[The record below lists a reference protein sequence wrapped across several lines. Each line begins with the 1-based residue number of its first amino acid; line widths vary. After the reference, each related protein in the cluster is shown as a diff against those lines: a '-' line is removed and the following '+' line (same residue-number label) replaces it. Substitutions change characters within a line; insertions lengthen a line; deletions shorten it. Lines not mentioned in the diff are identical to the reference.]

1 MSLIQRDPES
11 NKGDHGTLAILG
23 GSPGMVG
30 AAVLS
35 ARCALWSGT
44 GRVVIARLSLADGF
58 VLDAVQPEVM
68 VIDVNARA
76 SRPITTWLMGPGL
89 GTSDEAAQ
97 ILQGL
102 MSCNLPVVLDADAL
116 NLMAQDPALQRQCA
130 RRSAPTVITPHPG
143 EAGRLLNSSAQH
155 IQTNRAAGAARLSQ
169 QLNAITVLK
178 GHRTLIA
185 SADGEQLHENMTG
198 NAALAC
204 GGTGDVL
211 AGLIGALIAQGC
223 SPMQAALTG
232 SRLHGEAAERLSER
246 LGGMIG
252 VTAGEL
258 IPEIRLLL
266 NQAPPLARPILD
278 S

>member
-11 NKGDHGTLAILG
+11 NKAAHGTLAILG

-35 ARCALWSGT
+35 ARCALYSGA
-44 GRVVIARLSLADGF
+44 GRIVVARLSLADGF
-58 VLDAVQPEVM
+58 VVDALQPEIM
-68 VIDVNARA
+68 VIDVRSHA

-89 GTSDEAAQ
+89 GTSDEALE

-102 MSCNLPVVLDADAL
+102 MSCNSPIVLDADAL
-116 NLMAQDPALQRQCA
+116 NLVAQDPALARQCA
-130 RRSAPTVITPHPG
+130 RRRAPTVITPHPG

-155 IQTNRAAGAARLSQ
+155 VQANRVSTAMQLSQ

-178 GHRTLIA
+178 GHHTLIA
-185 SADGEQLHENMTG
+185 STDGMLHENVTG
-198 NAALAC
+198 NAALAS

-232 SRLHGEAAERLSER
+232 TRLHGEAAEHLTTR

-252 VTAGEL
+252 ITAGEL
-258 IPEIRLLL
+258 IPEIRRLL
-266 NQAPPLARPILD
+266 NQAPPISQPG
-278 S
+278 SEH

>member
-1 MSLIQRDPES
+1 VSLIQRDPDS

-35 ARCALWSGT
+35 ARCALFGGT
-44 GRVVIARLSLADGF
+44 GRVLIVRLSLADGF
-58 VLDAVQPEVM
+58 VIDTVQPEIM
-68 VIDVNARA
+68 VIDVTTHAG
-76 SRPITTWLMGPGL
+76 RPITTWLMGPGL

-97 ILQGL
+97 TLQGL
-102 MSCNLPVVLDADAL
+102 MSCDLPVVLDADAL
-116 NLMAQDPALQRQCA
+116 NLMAQDPALQRRCA
-130 RRSAPTVITPHPG
+130 RRGAPTVITPHAG
-143 EAGRLLNSSAQH
+143 EAGRLLGSSTQD
-155 IQTNRAAGAARLSQ
+155 IQANRSASATHLAQ

-185 SADGEQLHENMTG
+185 SADGVLLHENLTG

-232 SRLHGEAAERLSER
+232 CRLHGEAAEHLTQR

-252 VTAGEL
+252 ITAGEL
-258 IPEIRLLL
+258 IPEIRRLL
-266 NQAPPLARPILD
+266 NHAPPISQPD
-278 S
+278 SSR

>member
-11 NKGDHGTLAILG
+11 NKADHGTLAILG

-35 ARCALWSGT
+35 ARCALYSGT
-44 GRVVIARLSLADGF
+44 GRVLIVRLSLKDGF
-58 VLDAVQPEVM
+58 VLDPIAPEIM
-68 VIDVNARA
+68 VIDVHSQA

-97 ILQGL
+97 ALRSL
-102 MSCNLPVVLDADAL
+102 MSCNLPLVLDADAL
-116 NLMAQDPALQRQCA
+116 NLIAQDPALARQCA
-130 RRSAPTVITPHPG
+130 RRRAPTVITPHPG
-143 EAGRLLNSSAQH
+143 EAGRLLCSSAQH
-155 IQTNRAAGAARLSQ
+155 VQANRAASAVHLSQ

-185 SADGEQLHENMTG
+185 GTDGVLTHENMTG

-211 AGLIGALIAQGC
+211 AGLIGALITQGC
-223 SPMQAALTG
+223 SPIQAALTG
-232 SRLHGEAAERLSER
+232 CRLHGEAAEHLTER

-252 VTAGEL
+252 ITAGEL

-266 NQAPPLARPILD
+266 NRAPPISRPISD

>member
-11 NKGDHGTLAILG
+11 NKADHGTLAILG

-35 ARCALWSGT
+35 ARCALYSGT
-44 GRVVIARLSLADGF
+44 GRVLIVRLSLKDGF
-58 VLDAVQPEVM
+58 VLDPIAPEIM
-68 VIDVNARA
+68 VIDVHSQA

-97 ILQGL
+97 ALRSL
-102 MSCNLPVVLDADAL
+102 MSCNLPLVLDADAL
-116 NLMAQDPALQRQCA
+116 NLIAQDPSLARQCA
-130 RRSAPTVITPHPG
+130 RRRAPTVITPHPG
-143 EAGRLLNSSAQH
+143 EAGRLLNSSAQ
-155 IQTNRAAGAARLSQ
+155 QVQANRVATAVQLSQ

-185 SADGEQLHENMTG
+185 SADGTLHENMTG

-204 GGTGDVL
+204 AGTGDVL

-223 SPMQAALTG
+223 SPMQAACHG
-232 SRLHGEAAERLSER
+232 VRLHGEAAEHLTKR

-252 VTAGEL
+252 ITAGEL
-258 IPEIRLLL
+258 IPEIRTLL
-266 NQAPPLARPILD
+266 NQALPIW
-278 S
+278 SAHPEN

>member
-1 MSLIQRDPES
+1 VSLIQRDPES

-23 GSPGMVG
+23 GSAGMVG

-76 SRPITTWLMGPGL
+76 SRPITTRLIGPGL

-232 SRLHGEAAERLSER
+232 CRLHGEAAERLSER

>member
-1 MSLIQRDPES
+1 VSLIQRDPES
-11 NKGDHGTLAILG
+11 HKGDHGTLAVLG

-35 ARCALWSGT
+35 ARCALYSGA
-44 GRVVIARLSLADGF
+44 GRVVIVRLSLADGF
-58 VLDAVQPEVM
+58 VLDTVQPEVM
-68 VIDVNARA
+68 VIDVDAHA

-97 ILQGL
+97 TLQGL
-102 MSCNLPVVLDADAL
+102 MSCNLPIVLDADAL

-130 RRSAPTVITPHPG
+130 RRIAPTVITPHPG
-143 EAGRLLNSSAQH
+143 EAGRLLDCSTQQ
-155 IQTNRAAGAARLSQ
+155 IQANRAANAVRLSQ

-178 GHRTLIA
+178 GRQTLMS
-185 SADGEQLHENMTG
+185 SADGVVLHENMTG
-198 NAALAC
+198 NAALAS

-211 AGLIGALIAQGC
+211 AGLIGALIAQGL

-232 SRLHGEAAERLSER
+232 ARLHGEAAERLTKRFS
-246 LGGMIG
+246 GMIG
-252 VTAGEL
+252 ITAGEL

-266 NQAPPLARPILD
+266 NQAAPISPPDPDR
-278 S
+278 

>member
-1 MSLIQRDPES
+1 VSLIQRDPDS

-35 ARCALWSGT
+35 ARCALFGGT
-44 GRVVIARLSLADGF
+44 GRVLIVRLSLADGF
-58 VLDAVQPEVM
+58 VIDTVQPEIM
-68 VIDVNARA
+68 VIDVTTHAG
-76 SRPITTWLMGPGL
+76 RPITTWLMGPGL

-97 ILQGL
+97 TLQGL
-102 MSCNLPVVLDADAL
+102 MSCDLPVVLDADAL
-116 NLMAQDPALQRQCA
+116 NLMAQDPALQRRCA
-130 RRSAPTVITPHPG
+130 RRGAPTVITPHAG
-143 EAGRLLNSSAQH
+143 EAGRLLGSSTQD
-155 IQTNRAAGAARLSQ
+155 IQANRSASATHLAQ

-185 SADGEQLHENMTG
+185 SADGVLLHENLTG

-232 SRLHGEAAERLSER
+232 CRLHGEAAEHLTQR

-252 VTAGEL
+252 ITAGEL
-258 IPEIRLLL
+258 IPEIRRRI
-266 NQAPPLARPILD
+266 NQAPPIPQPVSDR
-278 S
+278 